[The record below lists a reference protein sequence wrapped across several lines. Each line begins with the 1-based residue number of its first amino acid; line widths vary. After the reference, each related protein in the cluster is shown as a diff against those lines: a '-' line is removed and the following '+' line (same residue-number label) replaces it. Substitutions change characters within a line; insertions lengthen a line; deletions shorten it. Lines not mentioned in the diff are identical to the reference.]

1 MNNTCTENCISIIGI
16 GRLGLCTALCFESA
30 GYNVLG
36 LDVSE
41 PYVKSINDKTLKS
54 KEPLVEEMLKNAKRL
69 RATMNLQEVIDFSN
83 LIFILVATPTG
94 NTLETTYDCTVLNN
108 VLKQIN
114 DHKVENKHI
123 VICCTVM
130 PGYTENAHKT
140 LLKDCINTT
149 LSYNPEF
156 IAQGNIIYGLKNPD
170 MVLIGEG
177 SSEAGSIIEE
187 IHKKVVKNTPRF
199 CRMSTSSAEITKLAV
214 NCFVTTKISYCNMIS
229 DIADNTEGAN
239 KFDILYAVGN
249 DSRIGTKCLQPGF
262 GFGGPCFPRDNRAL
276 GSYAKTVG
284 IDSCISDST
293 DKFNDL
299 HAKYL
304 AENIIKKSK
313 DNATRS
319 DGDAVATRSDGDAVA
334 YVFEDV
340 AYKPKCPVDII
351 EESHS
356 LKTAKELVSLGKK
369 VIIKDRES
377 IISMVKEKYGSIFDY
392 EIL

>member
-1 MNNTCTENCISIIGI
+1 MNTNNCVSIIGI

-30 GYNVLG
+30 GYDVLG
-36 LDVSE
+36 MDVVE
-41 PYVKSINDKTLKS
+41 NYVKSINDKTLES
-54 KEPLVEEMLKNAKRL
+54 KEPRVEEMLKNSKRL
-69 RATMNLQEVIDFSN
+69 RATTNFDEVLNFSN
-83 LIFILVATPTG
+83 LIFVLVATPTG

-114 DHKVENKHI
+114 DHRVENKHI

-130 PGYTENAHKT
+130 PGYTERVSKE
-140 LLKDCINTT
+140 LLKDCTNTT

-156 IAQGNIIYGLKNPD
+156 IAQGNIIHGLQNPD

-177 SSEAGSIIEE
+177 SAEAGSVIEE
-187 IHKKVVKNTPRF
+187 IHRKVVKNSPTF
-199 CRMSTSSAEITKLAV
+199 CRMSPSSAEITKIAI

-229 DIADNTEGAN
+229 DIADRTCTIVDGKQVCTAN
-239 KFDILYAVGN
+239 KYDILNAVGN

-276 GSYAKTVG
+276 GSYAKSVG

-304 AENIIKKSK
+304 AENMIKESK
-313 DNATRS
+313 D
-319 DGDAVATRSDGDAVA
+319 V

-351 EESHS
+351 EESHV
-356 LKTAKELVSLGKK
+356 LKTAKELVFLGKK
-369 VIIKDRES
+369 VVVRDRAS
-377 IISMVKEKYGSIFDY
+377 IIDMTKKQFGSIFDY
-392 EIL
+392 EAF